1 MGFKMR
7 GWSPMT
13 NKAFKGGGD
22 SRSMPSASPLERRK
36 SKRQRERE
44 RELKDFHGKNYK
56 YIYEDKWKDHDEK
69 RGITHEFDEEGKLIR
84 RNREGNIFGGTQEQ
98 RQERNAGRVSD
109 AEQEYSDREYRKDR
123 IVTTDDTREGQLTG
137 KEFAY
142 GDTGG
147 RMVIDDKIENEI
159 YSQIRSGDM
168 SHSEAEYWTRTLAGK
183 KSGKNLTI
191 DFREDK
197 PTRGIHTYDDV
208 GAAASEIWKGG
219 HIPTG
224 SVDRIRDIAIRL
236 NSPRLKARTGFEDL
250 ETTPTLAPRSTA
262 PSDSTTETGRDTKT
276 GEGKLRVIKRK
287 VRKVQ
292 NVEKKE
298 TKENK
303 EKKEKK
309 KRGGRSDW
317 AAGES
322 YIPQSQRGDA

>member
-1 MGFKMR
+1 
-7 GWSPMT
+7 
-13 NKAFKGGGD
+13 
-22 SRSMPSASPLERRK
+22 
-36 SKRQRERE
+36 
-44 RELKDFHGKNYK
+44 
-56 YIYEDKWKDHDEK
+56 
-69 RGITHEFDEEGKLIR
+69 
-84 RNREGNIFGGTQEQ
+84 
-98 RQERNAGRVSD
+98 
-109 AEQEYSDREYRKDR
+109 
-123 IVTTDDTREGQLTG
+123 
-137 KEFAY
+137 
-142 GDTGG
+142 GG
-147 RMVIDDKIENEI
+147 RMVIDDEIEKEI
-159 YSQIRSGDM
+159 YDQIRSGDM
-168 SHSEAEYWTRTLAGK
+168 PRSEAEYWTRTLAGK

-236 NSPRLKARTGFEDL
+236 NSPRLEARTGFEDL

-262 PSDSTTETGRDTKT
+262 PSDSTTETSGDTKT
-276 GEGKLRVIKRK
+276 GEGKLRKVVTRK
-287 VRKVQ
+287 IRKVQ
-292 NVEKKE
+292 NVNKKE

-317 AAGES
+317 AASES